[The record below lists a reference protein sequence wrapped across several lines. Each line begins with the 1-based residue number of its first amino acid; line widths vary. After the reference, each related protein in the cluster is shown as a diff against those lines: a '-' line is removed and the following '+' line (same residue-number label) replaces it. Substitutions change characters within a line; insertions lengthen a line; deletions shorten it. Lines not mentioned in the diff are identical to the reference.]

1 MFLLHDTK
9 SSKWKASCFRIWWI
23 SICWISGAL
32 QPLTIKRGQL
42 QCYRLQGGGFL
53 PSLLNLCFRLGW
65 IHTKNSFHVWKSCG
79 TLFCHD
85 KTNLIFV
92 LALKIHECTRDIRKL
107 ENFCVLAVFDFFGVL
122 NANPWARI
130 QPWYKRG
137 RKKANHY
144 ILLFIIFSIFSCQSN
159 WLSYQA

>member
-9 SSKWKASCFRIWWI
+9 SSKWKASCFHIWWI
-23 SICWISGAL
+23 SIYWISGAL

-53 PSLLNLCFRLGW
+53 PSLLNLFFRLGW
-65 IHTKNSFHVWKSCG
+65 IHTKNSFHVWKDCG

-92 LALKIHECTRDIRKL
+92 LTLNIHECKRDIRKL
-107 ENFCVLAVFDFFGVL
+107 ENFCVLAVFDFFWCTKCKSLCKDTALVQEG
-122 NANPWARI
+122 
-130 QPWYKRG
+130 
-137 RKKANHY
+137 KKKSKPLHSSVHN
-144 ILLFIIFSIFSCQSN
+144 F
-159 WLSYQA
+159 